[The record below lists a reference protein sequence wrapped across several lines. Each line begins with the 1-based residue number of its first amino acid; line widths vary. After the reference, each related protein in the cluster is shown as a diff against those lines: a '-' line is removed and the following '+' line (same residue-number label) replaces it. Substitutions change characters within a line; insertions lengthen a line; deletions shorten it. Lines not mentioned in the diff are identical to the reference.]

1 MELDTETG
9 PQWGTAISRF
19 QRGGDVLTKK
29 SRPIPVATIP
39 GFRLPFSLLADIGKR
54 RVDGKSLRQVGR
66 ECGVAHSTVCKLG
79 KRLMI
84 GKPTTNRGEKHWAAK
99 LTAQDVLDIRARI
112 ERGGP
117 RGLLARIAEDYGVH
131 EHYIGHIKYRRRWK
145 HI

>member
-19 QRGGDVLTKK
+19 PRDGDTLTKK

-39 GFRLPFSLLADIGKR
+39 GFRVPFSVLVEAGKR
-54 RVDGKSLRQVGR
+54 RVAGKSIRQCAR
-66 ECGVAHSTVCKLG
+66 ESGVSHTTVCKLG

-84 GKPTTNRGEKHWAAK
+84 GRPKINRGEKHWAAK
-99 LTAQDVLDIRARI
+99 LTVRDVLDIRARI

-131 EHYIGHIKYRRRWK
+131 EHYIGLIKHRRRWK